1 MSISLSI
8 ALPEDLLA
16 VPAQANAGI
25 PIDAI
30 TCAVERANAVLLLLE
45 DQFECDAP
53 RLANRVIAAALWDVR
68 GTLGLIRTLVIHADE
83 SSRRAVSGGAQ

>member
-1 MSISLSI
+1 MSTSLTM
-8 ALPEDLLA
+8 ALPEDILA
-16 VPAQANAGI
+16 VPKQTDAGI
-25 PIDAI
+25 PVDAI

-53 RLANRVIAAALWDVR
+53 RLANCVIAAALWDVR

-83 SSRRAVSGGAQ
+83 SSRRSVSGGAQ